1 MTRPGILS
9 ILREQV
15 HFLRLSEKDR
25 IMFTRDNRQRRVDD
39 RAGPIESVIAEE
51 TILQGNLRSAY
62 GIRIVGSVEGDI
74 ESRGRV
80 KIEKGGRV
88 QGNITAPDVIVNGA
102 LEGHIKATGQ
112 VELGPESRMAGNIKA
127 AKIAIAEGCL
137 FQGDIKMFRADE
149 RPSRFVE
156 KRTPKS
162 PSD

>member
-1 MTRPGILS
+1 LTQPDILS

-25 IMFTRDNRQRRVDD
+25 IMFTRDSSQRRVDD
-39 RAGPIESVIAEE
+39 MVGPIESVIAEE
-51 TILQGNLRSAY
+51 TTLQGNLRSTH

-80 KIEKGGRV
+80 KIEKGGRAR
-88 QGNITAPDVIVNGA
+88 GNITAPDVIVNGA
-102 LEGHIKATGQ
+102 LEGHIEATGQ

-127 AKIAIAEGCL
+127 ARIAIAEGCF
-137 FQGDIKMFRADE
+137 FQGDIKMFHADE

-156 KRTPKS
+156 KRTVKS
-162 PSD
+162 PAD